1 MDMAHYIYICWR
13 KNPLEMEV
21 LIGNSTMNGQFS
33 IAMFDSR
40 RVDDLSVKN
49 GDFHHRYA
57 AMLPAESPP
66 ENSGSTRSSDL
77 SAEQLSPAPKGVEV
91 VDPDSADTAFLP
103 KKLG

>member
-1 MDMAHYIYICWR
+1 MVHFLLPC
-13 KNPLEMEV
+13 
-21 LIGNSTMNGQFS
+21 LIPWVHFLLSFTIEWS
-33 IAMFDSR
+33 IFYW
-40 RVDDLSVKN
+40 VDDLSVKD

-66 ENSGSTRSSDL
+66 DNSGSTRSSDL

-91 VDPDSADTAFLP
+91 VDPDSAGTAFLP